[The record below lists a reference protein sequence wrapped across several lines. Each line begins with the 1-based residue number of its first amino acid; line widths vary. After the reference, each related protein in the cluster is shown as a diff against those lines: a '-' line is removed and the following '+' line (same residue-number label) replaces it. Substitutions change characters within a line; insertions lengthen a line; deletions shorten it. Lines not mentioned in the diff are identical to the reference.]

1 MARIRL
7 SLVILVASLVPMVQQ
22 VACAQGGLGRIR
34 ERIQQRRSAQTTEYP
49 TETIQVGVT
58 ARTYLVHLPPSYE
71 KGKPLPLLLVFH
83 GGGTPAPRMIRY
95 TGMSDLSDRKGFIVV
110 YPQGTNNH
118 WNDGRKSA
126 PQVDDVAFIRTLID
140 HLGKT
145 LSIDR
150 RRIYATG
157 ISNGGMFT
165 QRLACELSGTIAA
178 IASVAASMPEDF
190 SPQCKP
196 AAPVSVLMIHGTDD
210 PLVPY
215 LGGQLSVGSLGIGG
229 RVLPVADTIT
239 RWVAH
244 DRCSTKPVTE
254 LLPDRDTHDG
264 TRVRRDAYSQCIA
277 GTNVV
282 LYTVEGGGHTWPGS
296 IQYLPERL
304 IGRTSRDVSGSE
316 IIWDFLAS
324 HAMK

>member
-1 MARIRL
+1 MARMKF
-7 SLVILVASLVPMVQQ
+7 SLVILVGSLIPLVQQ
-22 VACAQGGLGRIR
+22 VACGQRGLGRIR
-34 ERIQQRRSAQTTEYP
+34 ERIQQSRSAQTREYP
-49 TETIQVGVT
+49 TEKIQVGIAV
-58 ARTYLVHLPPSYE
+58 RTYLLHLPPSYE

-83 GGGTPAPRMIRY
+83 GGGTPAQRMIRY
-95 TGMSDLSDRKGFIVV
+95 SGMSDLADREGFVVV

-118 WNDGRKSA
+118 WNDGRKGA

-190 SPQCKP
+190 SAQCKP
-196 AAPVSVLMIHGTDD
+196 AAPISVLMIHGTDD

-215 LGGQLSVGSLGIGG
+215 RGGQLSGATAIGG
-229 RVLPVADTIT
+229 RVWPVADTINY
-239 RWVAH
+239 WVAH
-244 DRCSTKPVTE
+244 DRCSTKPATE
-254 LLPDRDTHDG
+254 LLPDKDTQDG

-277 GTNVV
+277 GTDVV

-296 IQYLPERL
+296 NQYLPERL
-304 IGRTSRDVSGSE
+304 IGRTSMDVNGSE
-316 IIWDFLAS
+316 VIWDFFAG